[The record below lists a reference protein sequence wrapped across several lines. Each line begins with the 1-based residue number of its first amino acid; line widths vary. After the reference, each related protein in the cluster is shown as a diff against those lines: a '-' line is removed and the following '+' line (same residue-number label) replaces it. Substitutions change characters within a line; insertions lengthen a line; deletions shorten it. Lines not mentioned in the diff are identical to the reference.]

1 MLATRL
7 PWVSIA
13 PFANPVVPPV
23 YCNTAMSSRLTF
35 SGLMPWPRPRRKAL
49 LKEMAWGSE

>member
-1 MLATRL
+1 MATRL